1 MAVKKCTV
9 CDIKIDVDNCKK
21 DRNMCKNCYNMNR
34 KKYNNKEKKRKFD
47 DSVDKIEKP
56 KIDNVNNNN
65 NDIVSTYENH
75 RHVVIGPSS
84 VGKTYYML
92 KILEKIGNKRP
103 IHIITRSP
111 NQYPNYKTSTDIKP
125 INKYKGSVV
134 IFDDMLGAKNSSQID
149 EFFTRGR
156 HEDLDVYYISQSYF
170 GLPRQSIRNNS
181 DRLILFKQTLRDV
194 QSMYYDI
201 GAYDMKYDDFKEM
214 CHKAWNEGYN
224 YLCIDM
230 TKNKNEGKYCIFNE
244 SKTTYIECIC
254 ETNPFD

>member
-1 MAVKKCTV
+1 MDVKKCTV
-9 CDIKIDVDNCKK
+9 CGIKIDVDNCKK
-21 DRNMCKNCYNMNR
+21 DRNICKNCYNMNR

-47 DSVDKIEKP
+47 DSVNKIEKP
-56 KIDNVNNNN
+56 KINKINN
-65 NDIVSTYENH
+65 VSTYEN
-75 RHVVIGPSS
+75 RANVIIGPRN
-84 VGKTYYML
+84 VGKTFYML
-92 KILEKIGNKRP
+92 KILEKIGNQRP

-134 IFDDMLGAKNSSQID
+134 IFDDMLWAKNSSQID

-170 GLPRQSIRNNS
+170 ALPRQSIRNNS

-201 GAYDMKYDDFKEM
+201 GAYDMKYDEFKEM
-214 CHKAWNEGYN
+214 CYKAWDERFN

-230 TKNKNEGKYCIFNE
+230 TKNKNEGKYRIFNE
-244 SKTTYIECIC
+244 SKPTYIECIC

>member
-1 MAVKKCTV
+1 MDVKKCTV

-21 DRNMCKNCYNMNR
+21 DRKICKSCYNIKR
-34 KKYNNKEKKRKFD
+34 KKYNNNKKVVN
-47 DSVDKIEKP
+47 SVNKLEKP
-56 KIDNVNNNN
+56 KIDSVNN
-65 NDIVSTYENH
+65 IVSKFENH
-75 RHVVIGPSS
+75 RHVIIGPSG

-92 KILEKIGNKRP
+92 KVLEKMDNQRP

-111 NQYPNYKTSTDIKP
+111 NQYPNYKTSNDIMP
-125 INKYKGSVV
+125 INKYKGFVV

-156 HEDLDVYYISQSYF
+156 HEDLDVYYISQSHF
-170 GLPRQSIRNNS
+170 ALPRQSIRNNS

-201 GAYDMKYDDFKEM
+201 GAYDMNYDEFKLM
-214 CHKAWNEGYN
+214 CHKAWDEKYN

-230 TKNKNEGKYCIFNE
+230 TKNKNEGRYRIFNE
-244 SKTTYIECIC
+244 SKTTYIDCIP
-254 ETNPFD
+254 ESKPF